1 VNERR
6 LAGLAV
12 ASVLAAALMPE
23 RMARE
28 GPTLCLFRR
37 ATGLPCPS
45 CGMTRSWNAAARL
58 KLRDSVRFHPFGL
71 PALGAIGMV
80 AWQVGQGRQP
90 RLPTGVGLGLG
101 AAWLG
106 VWLGRLRGARAREMA

>member
-1 VNERR
+1 MNERR

-12 ASVLAAALMPE
+12 AGVLVAALMPE

-28 GPTLCLFRR
+28 GTPLCLFRR

-58 KLRDSVRFHPFGL
+58 RLRDSVRFHPFGL
-71 PALGAIGMV
+71 PALGATLFIALQLGR
-80 AWQVGQGRQP
+80 GRQP
-90 RLPTGVGLGLG
+90 SVPAGVGVGLG

-106 VWLGRLRGARAREMA
+106 VWLGRLRAARGG